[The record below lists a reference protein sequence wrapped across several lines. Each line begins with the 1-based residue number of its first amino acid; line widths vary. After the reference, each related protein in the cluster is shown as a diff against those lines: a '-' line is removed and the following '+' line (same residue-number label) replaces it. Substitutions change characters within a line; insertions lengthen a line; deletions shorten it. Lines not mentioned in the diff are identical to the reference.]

1 MTKLLKKQAI
11 VMMGVLI
18 TSLIFTTG
26 STVADKQE
34 PIMLDSGPQP
44 DITSNDDNHILSF
57 ENSID
62 VNPVPNYIIPGEEIK
77 YDEGTMEA
85 GITKTKAGGRFAVRM
100 SLPEDVDSAI
110 VESGLFAFQKPIAG
124 DETYFEAEVWDASG
138 EDGFPGEILA
148 GPVPA
153 EAEYGEWT
161 VVNFNEENIQVDGDF
176 YIVFLQKQGVFSSP
190 VLGVN
195 RTGLFSWRNYDKTVD
210 KEWQQEDQA
219 IIGNYMI
226 RARIGY
232 EVPEPEITNL
242 EHESITN
249 QSSIT
254 IEGNAY
260 SNDDVDSKVK
270 ILNNGVKS
278 NLVDVTD
285 EGTFTGSVELSEG
298 ENNLTIISVI
308 NGEDTSV
315 SEPITV
321 KLDTK
326 NPELVV
332 ESPSNG
338 DRTNRET
345 VTVEGIV
352 RDDNLEGVTV
362 NGQTADITKNRYSKR
377 IILDNGQNT
386 IEVVATDDAGN
397 ETTESLTID
406 VKYDAPEI
414 DNLTPDEDLNL
425 ETGESVKIEFDS
437 ERGLKSTFSV
447 HMPLTN
453 NKNRIANATEL
464 PMMEKPD
471 GHYVGYWTVPQGVEA
486 SGAVVEVKAVDDF
499 NNETRKEAQGK
510 LFTNQ

>member
-1 MTKLLKKQAI
+1 
-11 VMMGVLI
+11 
-18 TSLIFTTG
+18 
-26 STVADKQE
+26 
-34 PIMLDSGPQP
+34 MLDSGPQP

-85 GITKTKAGGRFAVRM
+85 GITKTKAGGRFEVRM

-260 SNDDVDSKVK
+260 SNDD
-270 ILNNGVKS
+270 
-278 NLVDVTD
+278 
-285 EGTFTGSVELSEG
+285 
-298 ENNLTIISVI
+298 
-308 NGEDTSV
+308 
-315 SEPITV
+315 
-321 KLDTK
+321 
-326 NPELVV
+326 
-332 ESPSNG
+332 
-338 DRTNRET
+338 
-345 VTVEGIV
+345 
-352 RDDNLEGVTV
+352 
-362 NGQTADITKNRYSKR
+362 
-377 IILDNGQNT
+377 
-386 IEVVATDDAGN
+386 
-397 ETTESLTID
+397 
-406 VKYDAPEI
+406 
-414 DNLTPDEDLNL
+414 
-425 ETGESVKIEFDS
+425 
-437 ERGLKSTFSV
+437 
-447 HMPLTN
+447 
-453 NKNRIANATEL
+453 
-464 PMMEKPD
+464 
-471 GHYVGYWTVPQGVEA
+471 
-486 SGAVVEVKAVDDF
+486 
-499 NNETRKEAQGK
+499 
-510 LFTNQ
+510 